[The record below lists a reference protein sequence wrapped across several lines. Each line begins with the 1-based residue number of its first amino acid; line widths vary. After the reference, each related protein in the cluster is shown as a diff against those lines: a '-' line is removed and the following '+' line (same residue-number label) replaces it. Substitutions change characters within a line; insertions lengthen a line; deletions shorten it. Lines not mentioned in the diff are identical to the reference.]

1 MFLASCKNETYYQG
15 KGVVIEEDRTYL
27 GGVQVK
33 VSVDTAGDGNQIC
46 FWTSPAGLADSYH
59 SYSQGDTVDVEWSTF
74 NSWVGPVT
82 EKSKQDSAEV
92 Q

>member
-1 MFLASCKNETYYQG
+1 MFLTSCKNETYYQG
-15 KGVVIEEDRTYL
+15 KGVVIEEDRTYF

-33 VSVDTAGDGNQIC
+33 VSVDTAGDGNQIW
-46 FWTSPAGLADSYH
+46 FWASPAGFADSYH
-59 SYSQGDTVDVEWSTF
+59 RYSQGDTVDVEYMAF
-74 NSWVGPVT
+74 NSWVSPVT